1 MKVLLADDEYLIRE
15 GLRDNVPWA
24 AHGMEVIATAED
36 GEQALELAR
45 QYRPDLLITDICMP
59 FMDGLELVEN
69 VLREQADI
77 CVILL
82 TCYDEFEEALTQ

>member
-45 QYRPDLLITDICMP
+45 QYRPD
-59 FMDGLELVEN
+59 F
-69 VLREQADI
+69 
-77 CVILL
+77 
-82 TCYDEFEEALTQ
+82 

>member
-36 GEQALELAR
+36 GTGAGTGAAIPAGSFNHRHLYAVYGWVRIGGKCIAGAGGYLRDIA
-45 QYRPDLLITDICMP
+45 DLL
-59 FMDGLELVEN
+59 
-69 VLREQADI
+69 
-77 CVILL
+77 
-82 TCYDEFEEALTQ
+82 